1 MYKLPT
7 SHVIKRK
14 GDPGESLAENGSALK
29 GGKAMEFGFTPEQE
43 EMRKMARN
51 FAEKR
56 IAPTMEEDE
65 KEHRFRRELV
75 KEMGDQGFF
84 ACIAPEKYGGL
95 EEGHL
100 AASIMTEEIA
110 MVSPSW
116 GLPFN
121 LQMNSIQPV
130 LLAFGTEEQR
140 QNYIPA
146 LISADKLGC
155 FAITEANSGSDVAS
169 MKSLAAETDDGWILN
184 GSKMWISGV
193 PVADVG
199 IVFAYTDP
207 EKKHRG
213 ISAFMID
220 MHANGVEQ
228 RGIETKLGL
237 YCAPTGEIV
246 FQDVKLPKDSLIG
259 DRGSGFKIC
268 MSMLDNT
275 RLSSAAR
282 AVGVARACFEHSVR
296 YANEREQFGGAI
308 GQHQMIQQQLADM
321 YVEHEAARLLV
332 YRAAWIKDQ
341 GQRNTLQV
349 SMAKYFASEV
359 AVRAA
364 NEAVKIFG
372 SYGFSSEYPVER
384 FYRDAKSYQ
393 IVEGTSNIQKMIIG
407 QYALGIRK

>member
-1 MYKLPT
+1 M
-7 SHVIKRK
+7 
-14 GDPGESLAENGSALK
+14 DFAL
-29 GGKAMEFGFTPEQE
+29 TPEHE

-75 KEMGDQGFF
+75 KEMAEQGFF

-110 MVSPSW
+110 AVSPSW

-130 LLAFGTEEQR
+130 LLAFGTEEQCEKF
-140 QNYIPA
+140 IPP
-146 LISADKLGC
+146 LISADTLGC

-169 MKSLAAETDDGWILN
+169 MKTQAAATDDGWVLN
-184 GSKMWISGV
+184 GSKMWISGI

-199 IVFAYTDP
+199 IIFAYTDP

-213 ISAFMID
+213 LSAFMLD
-220 MHANGVEQ
+220 MHTDGVEQ
-228 RGIETKLGL
+228 RAIETKLGL
-237 YCAPTGEIV
+237 FCAPTGEIS
-246 FQDVKLPKDSLIG
+246 FQDVKMPKEALVG
-259 DRGSGFKIC
+259 ERGAGFKIC

-275 RLSSAAR
+275 RLSSASR
-282 AVGVARACFEHSVR
+282 AVGVARACFDHSVR
-296 YANEREQFGGAI
+296 YATEREQFGVPI
-308 GQHQMIQQQLADM
+308 GQHQMVQEQLAEM

-332 YRAAWIKDQ
+332 YRAAWKKDQ

-349 SMAKYFASEV
+349 SMAKYYAAEV

-384 FYRDAKSYQ
+384 LYRDSKSYQ

-407 QYALGIRK
+407 QYALGIRKQ

>member
-1 MYKLPT
+1 M
-7 SHVIKRK
+7 
-14 GDPGESLAENGSALK
+14 D
-29 GGKAMEFGFTPEQE
+29 FGLTPEHE
-43 EMRKMARN
+43 EMRRMARN

-65 KEHRFRRELV
+65 KEHRFRPELV
-75 KEMGDQGFF
+75 KEMADQGFF

-100 AASIMTEEIA
+100 AASVMTEEIA
-110 MVSPSW
+110 AVSPSW

-121 LQMNSIQPV
+121 LQMNAIQPV

-140 QNYIPA
+140 DKYIPP
-146 LISADKLGC
+146 LISAEKLGC

-169 MKSLAAETDDGWILN
+169 MKSLAVETGEGWTLN
-184 GSKMWISGV
+184 GSKMWISGI

-199 IVFAYTDP
+199 IVFVYTDP

-213 ISAFMID
+213 LSAFMVD
-220 MHANGVEQ
+220 MHADGLEQ
-228 RGIETKLGL
+228 RAIETKLGL
-237 YCAPTGEIV
+237 YCAPTGEVI
-246 FQDVKLPKDSLIG
+246 FQDVKLPRDSLVG
-259 DRGSGFKIC
+259 ERGSGFKIC

-282 AVGVARACFEHSVR
+282 AVGVARACFDHSVR
-296 YANEREQFGGAI
+296 YAKEREQFGVPI

-359 AVRAA
+359 AVHAA

-407 QYALGIRK
+407 QYALGMRK